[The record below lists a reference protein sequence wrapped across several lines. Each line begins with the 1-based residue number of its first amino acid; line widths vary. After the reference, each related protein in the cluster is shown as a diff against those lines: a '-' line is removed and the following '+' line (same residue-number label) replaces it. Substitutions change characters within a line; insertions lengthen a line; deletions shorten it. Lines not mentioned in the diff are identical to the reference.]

1 MKICTKPAMAF
12 VLIAQNYFLT
22 ATAMFVEKMP
32 RCCWIV
38 SKKLL
43 TPIGLTSKTD
53 FRRFWHYARRQ
64 TVISQIKFSKTS

>member
-43 TPIGLTSKTD
+43 TPIGLTSKN
-53 FRRFWHYARRQ
+53 RF
-64 TVISQIKFSKTS
+64 SQILALYKTTNGDFTN